1 MVGCEPLREGTL
13 ILLISEKGMGK
24 RTRYDEFPLY
34 HRGSSGVK
42 AMRLSNRTGLLVGAW
57 SVTEDDEVM
66 IVTSKGRVVRI
77 AVEDVPVLSRTAM
90 GNILV
95 RLDRGDSVADVTII
109 REDAMEEV

>member
-1 MVGCEPLREGTL
+1 
-13 ILLISEKGMGK
+13 
-24 RTRYDEFPLY
+24 
-34 HRGSSGVK
+34 
-42 AMRLSNRTGLLVGAW
+42 MRLSNRTGLLVGAW

>member
-1 MVGCEPLREGTL
+1 
-13 ILLISEKGMGK
+13 
-24 RTRYDEFPLY
+24 
-34 HRGSSGVK
+34 
-42 AMRLSNRTGLLVGAW
+42 
-57 SVTEDDEVM
+57 M